1 MSGHLTDLEQLLLLA
16 VLRLGDDAWGA
27 AIQEDLEK
35 RAERPVSLGSI
46 HVTLGRLEEGG
57 LVTSEKGEPTG
68 ERGGKARRIYAVT
81 ESGRVALDHVRRIL
95 ERMWDGVPA
104 ESGLEP

>member
-1 MSGHLTDLEQLLLLA
+1 MSDHLTDLEQLLLLA
-16 VLRLGDDAWGA
+16 VLRMGVDAWGA
-27 AIQEDLEK
+27 ALQEDLEMS
-35 RAERPVSLGSI
+35 AERRVSLGSI
-46 HVTLGRLEEGG
+46 HVTLGRLEERG

-81 ESGRVALDHVRRIL
+81 EDGRVALARGRRLL

-104 ESGLEP
+104 ERGLEP